1 MPTRTFGCVLTAV
14 VTALM
19 VWIQPAEGAEVK
31 GVARSGEWLGNSTAA
46 GDFDGDGFADLAVG
60 APRDVVQRETELLPE
75 AGAVSVVY
83 GSANRLKVTGNQR
96 WTQDRAGVRGV
107 AEGRDR
113 FGAALAA
120 GDFDRDGY
128 ADLAIGVPY
137 EAVTRSGERRV
148 AAGAVNVLFGSPSGL
163 RAAGDQLITEDGS
176 GIRGRAETGDTFGTA
191 LTAGDFGLGPA
202 SDLAIGAPG
211 EDFVSSGERLNFAGV
226 VHVVH
231 GSATGLS
238 AVGDQVWSQDSRG
251 IRGRAE
257 ASDQFGQVLAAANL
271 GRGGRTD
278 LAVGVPFESLRSDG
292 ERQQYA
298 GAVHAIYGSRTG
310 LDDAGDQVWTQDTAG
325 VGEAAYGYDQFGAA
339 LAAANFGNG
348 PRADLAV
355 GMPNE
360 DFPGRRP
367 DTFDAGV
374 VQVVF
379 GSGQGLR
386 ARNDQVWSQDSPGI
400 AEEAQ
405 SEFRP
410 EAFGNALAAG
420 RLDDDGVADLV
431 VGVCEDQATEFDL
444 VRGAVHVIRGSPT
457 GLHANHD
464 QLWSQA
470 SPGVPGAAEHGD
482 EFACT
487 HSSFLAATPL
497 TAGNFGRGMT
507 ADLAVGVAGENPS
520 DGTFVH
526 RGDAGAFNVI
536 YGSGGQLQGAKAQ
549 LWHQR
554 VPGSGR

>member
-1 MPTRTFGCVLTAV
+1 MRISSFGCVLTAAA
-14 VTALM
+14 TALT
-19 VWIQPAEGAEVK
+19 VWMPTAEAAEVK

-60 APRDVVQRETELLPE
+60 VPGDAVRRGTEQLPG
-75 AGAVSVVY
+75 AGAVNVVY
-83 GSANRLKVTGNQR
+83 GSANRLKVAGDQR
-96 WTQDRAGVRGV
+96 WTQDRAGVRGA
-107 AEGRDR
+107 AEGRDQ

-120 GDFDRDGY
+120 GDFDRDGFD
-128 ADLAIGVPY
+128 DLAIGVPY

-148 AAGAVNVLFGSPSGL
+148 AAGAVNVLFGSPTGL
-163 RAAGDQLITEDGS
+163 RAARGHLITQDSPGL
-176 GIRGRAETGDTFGTA
+176 RGRSEANDQFGTA
-191 LTAGDFGLGPA
+191 LAVGDFGRGPA
-202 SDLAIGAPG
+202 ADLAIGAPS
-211 EDFVSSGERLNFAGV
+211 EDFPSHGERLNSPGL

-238 AVGDQVWSQDSRG
+238 AAGDQVWSQDSRG

-257 ASDQFGQVLAAANL
+257 PFDEFGVALAAANL
-271 GRGGRTD
+271 GRGGRAD
-278 LAVGVPFESLRSDG
+278 LAVGVPLESLRTDG

-298 GAVHAIYGSRTG
+298 GSVHAIYGSRTG
-310 LDDAGDQVWTQDTAG
+310 LDAAGDQVWTQNTVG
-325 VGEAAYGYDQFGAA
+325 IGEAAYGYDQFGKA

-355 GMPNE
+355 GVPNE
-360 DFPGRRP
+360 DFPGQRP
-367 DTFDAGV
+367 NTFDAGV

-386 ARNDQVWSQDSPGI
+386 ARDDQVWSQDSPGI
-400 AEEAQ
+400 AGGAE

-420 RLDDDGVADLV
+420 RLDDDGLADLV

-444 VRGAVHVIRGSPT
+444 VRGAAHVIRGSPT

-470 SPGVPGAAEHGD
+470 SPGVPGAAEYGD

-487 HSSFLAATPL
+487 GSLLWSTPL
-497 TAGNFGRGMT
+497 TAGNFGRGRT

-520 DGTFVH
+520 DGSFVH

-536 YGSGGQLQGAKAQ
+536 YAAGGELQGAKAQ

-554 VPGSGR
+554 VPGTAR